1 MPDDQRDRLR
11 LIRTEGVGPVTY
23 RRLLERYR
31 TPAAALD
38 ALPRLARAAGRQGG
52 PVVMS
57 ADDAERELDR
67 TRAAGGR
74 LVFLGDADYP
84 KLLALMDDA
93 PPCLIL
99 HGDAALAQLRCVAAV
114 GGRNASA
121 NGQRMAE
128 TLAAELARTVVV
140 VSGLARGID
149 TAAHHGALR
158 TGRTIA
164 VIAGGIDQP
173 YPPDNADLHRRIA
186 ATDLL
191 ITESCIG
198 TVPQARHF
206 PRRNRIIAGLSLG
219 VVVVEAAPRSGS
231 LITARFAQE
240 AGREVFAV
248 PGSPLDPRARG
259 GNDLIRQGAILV
271 ESAADVLDN
280 LPAVADHGS
289 GSLFRPSSWPGV
301 SGAPVAAGAGAD
313 GPDTPGRDGG
323 DERPQPPEARSL
335 VLALLS
341 PEPAMVDDIV
351 RRCQLSP
358 PATVAVLLELELAG
372 RVETLP
378 GNRVALLPGGS
389 D

>member
-1 MPDDQRDRLR
+1 M
-11 LIRTEGVGPVTY
+11 
-23 RRLLERYR
+23 ERYR

-38 ALPRLARAAGRQGG
+38 ALPRLAGAGGRSVT
-52 PVVMS
+52 PTTLS
-57 ADDAERELDR
+57 RPEAERELER
-67 TRAAGGR
+67 TAKLGGR
-74 LVFLGDADYP
+74 MIFATDPDYP
-84 KLLALMDDA
+84 ALLAMLDDA
-93 PPCLIL
+93 PPCLIVQ
-99 HGDAALAQLRCVAAV
+99 GDAELASARCVATV

-128 TLAAELARTVVV
+128 HLAAELAGSVVV

-149 TAAHHGALR
+149 TAAHQGAMR

-173 YPPDNADLHRRIA
+173 YPPENTVLQRQIA
-186 ATDLL
+186 EAHLL
-191 ITESCIG
+191 ITESALG

-231 LITARFAQE
+231 LITARMAQD

-259 GNDLIRQGAILV
+259 GNDLIRQGAVLV

-280 LPAVADHGS
+280 LPPVPTGRSAGHLAEQS
-289 GSLFRPSSWPGV
+289 AQQSLARPEYRD
-301 SGAPVAAGAGAD
+301 APLL
-313 GPDTPGRDGG
+313 P
-323 DERPQPPEARSL
+323 EQPEAPNHPPSAVDA

-341 PEPAMVDDIV
+341 PEPTAVDDLV

-358 PATVAVLLELELAG
+358 PVTMAVLLELELAA

-378 GNRVALLPGGS
+378 GSRVVLLPGAVY
-389 D
+389 